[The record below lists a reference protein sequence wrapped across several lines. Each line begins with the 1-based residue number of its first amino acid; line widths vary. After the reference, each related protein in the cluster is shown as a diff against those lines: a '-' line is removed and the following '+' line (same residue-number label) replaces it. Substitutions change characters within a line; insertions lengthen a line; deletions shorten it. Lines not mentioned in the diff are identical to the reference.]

1 MKTAVKTLLL
11 ILTAAVI
18 AMTLS
23 RAPGRVALAR
33 AAAGPPPVVKQQW
46 TVDGVRREA
55 LVYVPADAAR
65 ASGPKTPVVFAF
77 HGHGGSMAQAARS
90 FDYHAQWPEA
100 IVVYMQGLPTPGKLT
115 DPEGRRAGWQ
125 SGPGDQ
131 NDRDLLFFDAV
142 FASLKADY
150 RVDTSRVF
158 ATGHS
163 NGGSFTYL
171 LWATRGPVFRAVAP
185 SGAIAGSV
193 GASLAPK
200 PVLHVAGERDPLVK
214 FAWQE
219 RTLGALKKL
228 NGCDGAAG
236 SPWAK
241 KGTLTG
247 TKYASK
253 TGSTPLV
260 TLIHPGGHRF
270 PAEAPALVVRFFKE
284 CAAEK

>member
-1 MKTAVKTLLL
+1 MKTAAKTPVL
-11 ILTAAVI
+11 ILTVTILVVVALA
-18 AMTLS
+18 LS
-23 RAPGRVALAR
+23 RGAGRVAAAR
-33 AAAGPPPVVKQQW
+33 VQAGPPLVERQW
-46 TVDGVRREA
+46 TVGGVRREA

-90 FDYHAQWPEA
+90 FGYHAQWPEA

-115 DPEGRRAGWQ
+115 DPEGRRTGWQ

-131 NDRDLLFFDAV
+131 KDRDLTFFDAV

-219 RTLGALKKL
+219 RTMGALKKL
-228 NGCDGAAG
+228 NGC
-236 SPWAK
+236 
-241 KGTLTG
+241 
-247 TKYASK
+247 
-253 TGSTPLV
+253 
-260 TLIHPGGHRF
+260 
-270 PAEAPALVVRFFKE
+270 
-284 CAAEK
+284 